1 MLYASIK
8 GVCSRHEMVT
18 QRLRSVREY
27 KGRSS
32 AQSRRTHGAATGLV
46 GKIPRCPETLEKNRE
61 MNTTE
66 KFYLPVDGILDMFNS
81 FTGLHHQSRITH
93 PVLQSAAL
101 TPATQHPKV
110 SNISKTGMGI
120 IKTVKGHWRQQ
131 DHRVVTSR
139 SSSSGNRQVSTDR
152 VSKRSVDLL
161 ELGLTKPRNCH
172 RVVVLGA
179 PKVGKTNILQR
190 FLGKEFVEDYEPTT
204 EDFHRK
210 LFHIG
215 GEAYQVD
222 LLDAAGERNFPAK
235 RRLSI
240 LTGDIFLLVF
250 SLDDRESF
258 SEVCELL
265 DEIKAAKAKLLK
277 LKHPARVPA
286 VICGNKSDLEA
297 PGAVRRSEVT
307 ETLGEDVSF
316 FETSAKDGAGLD
328 AMFRALA
335 TLGGLP
341 DETSPSRHQV
351 IPLLTYQSLYL
362 EQRGRRGDRRR
373 GLSAPCAATDPLAR
387 RPSFTSDLRLVL
399 RTSTKPKPER
409 CQIQ

>member
-1 MLYASIK
+1 
-8 GVCSRHEMVT
+8 
-18 QRLRSVREY
+18 
-27 KGRSS
+27 
-32 AQSRRTHGAATGLV
+32 
-46 GKIPRCPETLEKNRE
+46 

-66 KFYLPVDGILDMFNS
+66 KFYLPVDGILEMFNS
-81 FTGLHHQSRITH
+81 FTELHNQSRTH
-93 PVLQSAAL
+93 SAL

-110 SNISKTGMGI
+110 SNISRTSMGI

-131 DHRVVTSR
+131 DHKVVSSR
-139 SSSSGNRQVSTDR
+139 SSSSDNRQVSTDR
-152 VSKRSVDLL
+152 VPKRSVDLL

-172 RVVVLGA
+172 RIVVLGA
-179 PKVGKTNILQR
+179 PKVGKTNIIQR
-190 FLGKEFVEDYEPTT
+190 FLGQDFEEDYEPTT

-210 LFHIG
+210 LFHID

-222 LLDAAGERNFPAK
+222 LLDAANERNFPAK

-250 SLDDRESF
+250 SLGDRESF

-265 DEIKAAKAKLLK
+265 DEIKAAKTKLLK

-286 VICGNKSDLEA
+286 VICGNKADLEELRVV
-297 PGAVRRSEVT
+297 GQSEVT
-307 ETLGEDVSF
+307 EILGEDVMY

-328 AMFRALA
+328 SMFKALA

-341 DETSPSRHQV
+341 DETTPSRHQV
-351 IPLLTYQSLYL
+351 VPLLTYQSLYL
-362 EQRGRRGDRRR
+362 EQRGRRWSRTRD
-373 GLSAPCAATDPLAR
+373 LSAPCAATDPLAR
-387 RPSFTSDLRLVL
+387 RPSFTSDLKLVL
-399 RTSTKPKPER
+399 RTSTKQKPER